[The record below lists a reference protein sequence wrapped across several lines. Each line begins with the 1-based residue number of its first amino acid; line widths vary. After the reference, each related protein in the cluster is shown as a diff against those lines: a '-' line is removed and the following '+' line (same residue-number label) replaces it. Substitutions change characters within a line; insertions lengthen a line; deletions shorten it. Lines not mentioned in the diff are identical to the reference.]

1 MVPGNMMVKATLAP
15 TASVVLLLGL
25 FIILSTQ
32 LFFSSPM
39 VYELTLG
46 LCFSVVTGLV
56 ILFSLSQFPVWAVI
70 ALMSSGLIAP
80 LALERIAGTRLNIA
94 FLLMPAL
101 VTFWLFRRIRE
112 GAARAKDPVVS
123 RPLGLWLAS
132 IVLAFLLGNLP
143 WFPAPHAPLTAQL
156 AGLAMFLYSGCL
168 LLMTADTISTQKKLQ
183 KIVNTFFLLAA
194 LRMALVLVPP
204 SSFLPLSVVHALFP
218 SAPLGSTF
226 WTWLMALTF
235 GQLIANREL
244 TLSTRLGLT
253 MLLCGA
259 VYCTFFTGRDWASG
273 WLPGFIACYVALT
286 ISRPRLTFVLTL
298 LLTLIL
304 LFFAAGI
311 WDRVYTQD
319 QQYSLSTRLDAG
331 RVLLKLFLANPVVG
345 FGPANYYHYTP
356 LLPIR
361 GWYVHF
367 SSHNTYVDLLL
378 QCGVLGLLTFIW
390 LLGAGFKTAWELC
403 ARSGTGFLRGFAIGA
418 TGGIVGTAVAGLLGD
433 WIVPFVYNVGIAG
446 FRTSI
451 FFWIFFGCVLSVRRL
466 VNSIQSPDA
475 TELSPTAEN

>member
-1 MVPGNMMVKATLAP
+1 M
-15 TASVVLLLGL
+15 
-25 FIILSTQ
+25 FIILLTP
-32 LFFSSPM
+32 LFFFSSPM
-39 VYELTLG
+39 SYEFILG
-46 LCFSVVTGLV
+46 VCLSAATGFV
-56 ILFSLSQFPVWAVI
+56 ILFSLSQCPVWALI

-80 LALERIAGTRLNIA
+80 LALERIAGARLNIA

-112 GAARAKDPVVS
+112 GAARAKDPVIS
-123 RPLGLWLAS
+123 RPLGLWLVS

-168 LLMTADTISTQKKLQ
+168 LLMTADTICTPEKLQ

-194 LRMALVLVPP
+194 FRMVLLLVPP
-204 SSFLPLSVVHALFP
+204 ASLLPLSVVDVLFP
-218 SAPLGSTF
+218 SAPLGSMF

-244 TLSTRLGLT
+244 TLSARLGLM

-259 VYCTFFTGRDWASG
+259 VYCTFSTGRDWASG

-286 ISRPRLTFVLTL
+286 ISKPRLALLVTL
-298 LLTLIL
+298 LLTFAF

-319 QQYSLSTRLDAG
+319 QQYSLSTRVDAG
-331 RVLLKLFLANPVVG
+331 RVLLQLFLANPVVG

-356 LLPIR
+356 ILPIR

-367 SSHNTYVDLLL
+367 SSHSTYLDLLL

-390 LLGAGFKTAWELC
+390 LLGAGFKTAWALC

-418 TGGIVGTAVAGLLGD
+418 TGGMVGTAFAGLLGD
-433 WIVPFVYNVGIAG
+433 WIIPFVYNVGIAG

-466 VNSIQSPDA
+466 VNSIQSPD
-475 TELSPTAEN
+475 TTVLCPTAEN